1 MRPFSSVVIAT
12 DDDTEQLLAC
22 KLGGRPL
29 MHCYDVTVCIFR
41 YVMFAAMHA
50 CEQTKYDYLQGGPAK
65 VKPIFIFDGNIGM
78 HR

>member
-1 MRPFSSVVIAT
+1 
-12 DDDTEQLLAC
+12 
-22 KLGGRPL
+22 